1 MNTSITIEEI
11 LTRRH
16 FNQTDIIA
24 GSSGIKRQVKWVHC
38 MEVTQISHL
47 LNGNELI
54 LTTGLGWK
62 DCDSTFL
69 SYLNQL
75 IQCNAAGLCI
85 EIGTRTMAI
94 PQCAIDLADEHQFPI
109 ILFHQ
114 EVPFVEITQDIHSL
128 IINKQ
133 YQMISNLENYSQQL
147 NKNLLEIDHY
157 ESILKFLHNYLN
169 VQVILIFNENDIA
182 SIPKIKKKITY
193 QMLVEVNDE
202 KRTLN
207 KTVLRQPI
215 QVLGENY
222 AELLICSSDRELTDF
237 DSLILD
243 RTATALAQ
251 HLLRELY
258 IEEKKMSEE
267 SKWLTNWI
275 EGEYS
280 DEAIRERL
288 SYIDPKMQLD
298 GGIVCICKQHPRYNK
313 SSAKL
318 DGTYFK
324 IMFRTV
330 FEQYG
335 FQIFSMEIHQHLVF
349 ILGDNR
355 SSEDWKGR
363 VTSALDRIM
372 KMDVSGRNRMSLL
385 TIGFGKHVQKLS
397 EIYKSYE
404 TARETLLL
412 QDTLPEENRS
422 FFYQDLHMYR
432 MISLINK
439 HGNLEETVHEYLGPV
454 IEYDKQNNGELMP
467 TLKTYL
473 ACNGSKQETS
483 KQLFIVRQTLYHRL
497 EKLEKLLGSNF
508 MHSDQRL
515 GIEFMIFALG
525 YLQNSSR
532 KTSGKYMD
540 KYVGK

>member
-62 DCDSTFL
+62 DCDGTFL
-69 SYLNQL
+69 SFLNQL

-85 EIGTRTMAI
+85 EIGTHTMAV
-94 PQCAIDLADEHQFPI
+94 PQCVIDLADEHQFPI

-157 ESILKFLHNYLN
+157 EPILKFLHSYLN

-193 QMLVEVNDE
+193 QMLVEVNEE

-335 FQIFSMEIHQHLVF
+335 FQIFSMEVHQHLVF

-355 SSEDWKGR
+355 SSEDWKER

-385 TIGFGKHVQKLS
+385 TIGFGKYVQKLS

-404 TARETLLL
+404 MARETLLL

-508 MHSDQRL
+508 MRSDQRL
-515 GIEFMIFALG
+515 GIEFMIFALD

-532 KTSGKYMD
+532 KISGKYMD

>member
-193 QMLVEVNDE
+193 QMLVEVNEE

-508 MHSDQRL
+508 MRSDQRL
-515 GIEFMIFALG
+515 GIEFMIFALD

-532 KTSGKYMD
+532 KTSEKYMD

>member
-11 LTRRH
+11 LNRRH

-193 QMLVEVNDE
+193 QMLVEVNEE

-313 SSAKL
+313 SSTKL

-508 MHSDQRL
+508 MRSDQRL
-515 GIEFMIFALG
+515 GIEFMIFALD

-532 KTSGKYMD
+532 KTSGEYMD

>member
-11 LTRRH
+11 LTRKH
-16 FNQTDIIA
+16 FNLTDIIA
-24 GSSGIKRQVKWVHC
+24 GSSGIKRRVKWVHC

-54 LTTGLGWK
+54 LSTGLGWK
-62 DCDSTFL
+62 DCDETLL
-69 SYLNQL
+69 SYLKQL
-75 IQCNAAGLCI
+75 IECNAAGLCI
-85 EIGTRTMAI
+85 EMGANTMAV
-94 PQCAIDLADEHQFPI
+94 PQCAIDLANEQQFPI
-109 ILFHQ
+109 ILFHE

-147 NKNLLEIDHY
+147 NKYLLEIDHY
-157 ESILKFLHNYLN
+157 EPILKFLHSYLN

-182 SIPKIKKKITY
+182 SIPKINKKVTY
-193 QMLVEVNDE
+193 QMVADVYEE
-202 KRTLN
+202 KRN
-207 KTVLRQPI
+207 VDKTVLRQPI

-222 AELLICSSDRELTDF
+222 AELLICSNDRALTDF

-251 HLLRELY
+251 HLLRDLY

-288 SYIDPKMQLD
+288 SYVDPKMQLD
-298 GGIVCICKQHPRYNK
+298 GGIVCICKQHSRFNK

-335 FQIFSMEIHQHLVF
+335 FQIFSMEVHQHLVF

-355 SSEDWKGR
+355 SSEDWKSR
-363 VTSALDRIM
+363 VTSAVDRIM
-372 KMDVSGRNRMSLL
+372 KMDVSGRNRMSQLS
-385 TIGFGKHVQKLS
+385 IGFGKHVQRLS

-412 QDTLPEENRS
+412 QDTLPEESRS
-422 FFYQDLHMYR
+422 FFYQDLHMHR

-454 IEYDKQNNGELMP
+454 IEYDRQNNGELMP

-497 EKLEKLLGSNF
+497 EKLEKLLGSDF
-508 MHSDQRL
+508 MRSDKRL
-515 GIEFMIFALG
+515 GLEFMIFALDF
-525 YLQNSSR
+525 LQYSSR
-532 KTSGKYMD
+532 KVSGKYVD
-540 KYVGK
+540 KYIGK

>member
-193 QMLVEVNDE
+193 QMLVEVNEE
-202 KRTLN
+202 KRTLS

-324 IMFRTV
+324 IMFRSV

-404 TARETLLL
+404 TARETLVL

-508 MHSDQRL
+508 MRSDQRL
-515 GIEFMIFALG
+515 GIEFMIFALD

>member
-69 SYLNQL
+69 SYLSQL

-193 QMLVEVNDE
+193 QMLVEVNEE

-222 AELLICSSDRELTDF
+222 AELLIYSSDRELTDF

-508 MHSDQRL
+508 MRSDQRL
-515 GIEFMIFALG
+515 GIEFMIFALD

>member
-11 LTRRH
+11 LKRRH
-16 FNQTDIIA
+16 FNRTDIV
-24 GSSGIKRQVKWVHC
+24 GGIGGLKRPVKWVHC
-38 MEVTQISHL
+38 LEATQISHL

-54 LTTGLGWK
+54 LTTGLWWK

-69 SYLNQL
+69 SFLHQL

-85 EIGTRTMAI
+85 EMSTHDMSI
-94 PQCAIDLADEHQFPI
+94 PQCAIDLADEHQFPL
-109 ILFHQ
+109 ILFNQ

-128 IINKQ
+128 IINNQ
-133 YQMISNLENYSQQL
+133 YQMIFNLETYSQQL
-147 NKNLLEIDHY
+147 NKKLLEIDHY
-157 ESILKFLHNYLN
+157 EPILKFLHSYLK

-182 SIPKIKKKITY
+182 CIPKIKKKIIHPL
-193 QMLVEVNDE
+193 LVHVYDQ
-202 KRTLN
+202 
-207 KTVLRQPI
+207 KTSKNVLKQRI
-215 QVLGENY
+215 RMLGENY
-222 AELLICSSDRELTDF
+222 AELAIYSSDREMTDF

-251 HLLRELY
+251 YLLRELY
-258 IEEKKMSEE
+258 LEEKKISEE
-267 SKWLTNWI
+267 SKWLTNWL

-280 DEAIRERL
+280 DEVIREQL
-288 SYIDPKMQLD
+288 SYIDPKMQLN
-298 GGIVCICKQHPRYNK
+298 GGIVCICKPRPR
-313 SSAKL
+313 SSKDSTKI

-324 IMFRTV
+324 IMFKSV

-335 FQIFSMEIHQHLVF
+335 FQFFSMEIHQHLVF

-355 SSEDWKGR
+355 SPEDWKER
-363 VTSALDRIM
+363 VSEALERIM
-372 KMDVSGRNRMSLL
+372 KMDGTGRNRMNMLS
-385 TIGFGKHVQKLS
+385 IGFGKYVQKLS

-404 TARETLLL
+404 TARETLVL
-412 QDTLPEENRS
+412 QETLTEKSRS

-432 MISLINK
+432 MIALINK
-439 HGNLEETVHEYLGPV
+439 HGNLEETMYEYLGPV

-497 EKLEKLLGSNF
+497 EKLEKLLGANF
-508 MHSDQRL
+508 MRSEQRL
-515 GIEFMIFALG
+515 GIEFMIFAFE
-525 YLQNSSR
+525 YLKLHQR
-532 KTSGKYMD
+532 KVNGKLAD
-540 KYVGK
+540 GFVEN

>member
-1 MNTSITIEEI
+1 MNTSITVEEI
-11 LTRRH
+11 LTRKH
-16 FNQTDIIA
+16 FNLTDIIA
-24 GSSGIKRQVKWVHC
+24 GSGGIKRQVKWVHC

-62 DCDSTFL
+62 DCDDTFL
-69 SYLNQL
+69 SYLRQL
-75 IQCNAAGLCI
+75 IECDAAGLCI
-85 EIGTRTMAI
+85 EVGADTMAV
-94 PQCAIDLADEHQFPI
+94 PQCAIDLANERQFPI
-109 ILFHQ
+109 ILFHE

-133 YQMISNLENYSQQL
+133 YEMISNLENYSQQL

-157 ESILKFLHNYLN
+157 EPILKFLHSYLN
-169 VQVILIFNENDIA
+169 VQVILIFNENEIA
-182 SIPKIKKKITY
+182 VIPKTKKKITF
-193 QMLVEVNDE
+193 QMVADIYEE
-202 KRTLN
+202 KRKLN
-207 KTVLRQPI
+207 KTVLGQPI

-222 AELLICSSDRELTDF
+222 AELFICSNGRELTDF

-288 SYIDPKMQLD
+288 SYLDPKMQLD
-298 GGIVCICKQHPRYNK
+298 GGIVCICKPHPKYK
-313 SSAKL
+313 SSTKL

-355 SSEDWKGR
+355 SSEDWKSR
-363 VTSALDRIM
+363 VTSAVDRIM
-372 KMDVSGRNRMSLL
+372 KMDVSGRNRMGLL
-385 TIGFGKHVQKLS
+385 SIGFGKHVQRLS

-412 QDTLPEENRS
+412 QDTLPEDSRS
-422 FFYQDLHMYR
+422 FFYQDLHMHR

-439 HGNLEETVHEYLGPV
+439 HGNLEETVYEYLGPV

-497 EKLEKLLGSNF
+497 EKLEKLLGSDF
-508 MHSDQRL
+508 MRSDKRL
-515 GIEFMIFALG
+515 GLEFMIFALDF
-525 YLQNSSR
+525 LQYSSR
-532 KTSGKYMD
+532 QVSGKYVD
-540 KYVGK
+540 KYIGR

>member
-94 PQCAIDLADEHQFPI
+94 PQCAIDLADEHEFPI

-193 QMLVEVNDE
+193 QMLVEVNEE

-412 QDTLPEENRS
+412 QDTLTEENRS

-454 IEYDKQNNGELMP
+454 IEYDKRNNGELMP

-497 EKLEKLLGSNF
+497 EKLERLLGAKF
-508 MHSDQRL
+508 Y
-515 GIEFMIFALG
+515 ALR
-525 YLQNSSR
+525 S
-532 KTSGKYMD
+532 TPWH
-540 KYVGK
+540 

>member
-11 LTRRH
+11 LTRKH
-16 FNQTDIIA
+16 FNLTDIIA

-62 DCDSTFL
+62 GCDDTFL
-69 SYLNQL
+69 SYLRQL
-75 IQCNAAGLCI
+75 IECDAAGLCI
-85 EIGTRTMAI
+85 EIGANTMAV
-94 PQCAIDLADEHQFPI
+94 PQCAIDLANERQFPI
-109 ILFHQ
+109 ILFHE

-147 NKNLLEIDHY
+147 NKNLLEIDHH
-157 ESILKFLHNYLN
+157 EPILKFLHSYLN

-182 SIPKIKKKITY
+182 SIPKIKKKTTY
-193 QMLVEVNDE
+193 QMVADIYEE
-202 KRTLN
+202 KRKLD
-207 KTVLRQPI
+207 KTVLGQPI

-222 AELLICSSDRELTDF
+222 AELLICSNGRELTDF

-267 SKWLTNWI
+267 SIWLTNWI

-298 GGIVCICKQHPRYNK
+298 GGIVCICKQHPKYNK
-313 SSAKL
+313 NSAKL

-355 SSEDWKGR
+355 SSEDWKSR
-363 VTSALDRIM
+363 VTSAVDRIM
-372 KMDVSGRNRMSLL
+372 KMDVSGRNRMGLL
-385 TIGFGKHVQKLS
+385 SIGFGKHVQRLS

-412 QDTLPEENRS
+412 QDTLPEDNRS
-422 FFYQDLHMYR
+422 FFYQDLHMHR

-439 HGNLEETVHEYLGPV
+439 HGNLEETVYEYLGPV

-497 EKLEKLLGSNF
+497 EKLEKLLGSDF
-508 MHSDQRL
+508 MRSDKRL
-515 GIEFMIFALG
+515 GLEFMIFALDF
-525 YLQNSSR
+525 LQYRSR
-532 KTSGKYMD
+532 KISGKYVD
-540 KYVGK
+540 KYIGR

>member
-94 PQCAIDLADEHQFPI
+94 PKCAIDLADEHQFPI

-193 QMLVEVNDE
+193 QMLVEVNEE

-313 SSAKL
+313 SSTKL

-508 MHSDQRL
+508 MRSDQRL
-515 GIEFMIFALG
+515 GIEFMIFALD

-532 KTSGKYMD
+532 KTSGEYMD

>member
-38 MEVTQISHL
+38 MEVTHISHL

-193 QMLVEVNDE
+193 QMLVEVNEE

-404 TARETLLL
+404 TARETLVL

-508 MHSDQRL
+508 MRSDQRL
-515 GIEFMIFALG
+515 GIEFMIFALD

>member
-11 LTRRH
+11 LTRKH
-16 FNQTDIIA
+16 FNLTDIIA

-62 DCDSTFL
+62 DCDDTFL
-69 SYLNQL
+69 SYLRQL
-75 IQCNAAGLCI
+75 IECDAAGLCI
-85 EIGTRTMAI
+85 EIGANTMAV
-94 PQCAIDLADEHQFPI
+94 PQCAIDLANERQFPI
-109 ILFHQ
+109 ILFHE

-133 YQMISNLENYSQQL
+133 YEMISNLENYSQQL

-157 ESILKFLHNYLN
+157 EPILKFLHSYLN

-193 QMLVEVNDE
+193 QMVADIYEE
-202 KRTLN
+202 KRKLD
-207 KTVLRQPI
+207 KTVLGQPI

-222 AELLICSSDRELTDF
+222 AELLICSNDRELTDF

-298 GGIVCICKQHPRYNK
+298 GGIVCICKQHPKYNK
-313 SSAKL
+313 SSTKL

-355 SSEDWKGR
+355 ASEDWKSR
-363 VTSALDRIM
+363 VTSAVDRIM
-372 KMDVSGRNRMSLL
+372 KMDASGRNRMGLL
-385 TIGFGKHVQKLS
+385 SIGFGKHVQRLS

-412 QDTLPEENRS
+412 QDTLPEDNRS
-422 FFYQDLHMYR
+422 FFYQDLHMHR

-439 HGNLEETVHEYLGPV
+439 HGNLEETVYEYLGPV

-497 EKLEKLLGSNF
+497 EKLEKLLGSDF
-508 MHSDQRL
+508 MRSDKRL
-515 GIEFMIFALG
+515 GLEFMIFALDF
-525 YLQNSSR
+525 LQYSSR
-532 KTSGKYMD
+532 QISGKYVD
-540 KYVGK
+540 KYIGR

>member
-11 LTRRH
+11 LLRKY
-16 FNQTDIIA
+16 FNLTDIIA
-24 GSSGIKRQVKWVHC
+24 GSSGIKRHVKWVHC

-62 DCDSTFL
+62 NCEDTFL

-75 IQCNAAGLCI
+75 IDCNAAGLCI
-85 EIGTRTMAI
+85 EIGSNMMTV
-94 PQCAIDLADEHQFPI
+94 PQCAIDLANEQQFPI
-109 ILFHQ
+109 ILFHE

-128 IINKQ
+128 IINQQ

-157 ESILKFLHNYLN
+157 EPILKFLHSYLH
-169 VQVILIFNENDIA
+169 VQVTLIFNESDMAI
-182 SIPKIKKKITY
+182 IPRTKKKEAY
-193 QMLVEVNDE
+193 QMVADYYEE
-202 KRTLN
+202 KTNHDKRI
-207 KTVLRQPI
+207 LRQAI
-215 QVLGENY
+215 QVLGEEY
-222 AELLICSSDRELTDF
+222 AELFIYSDERELTDF

-258 IEEKKMSEE
+258 IEDKKMSEE

-275 EGEYS
+275 EGEFS

-288 SYIDPKMQLD
+288 FYIDSKMQLD
-298 GGIVCICKQHPRYNK
+298 GGIVCICKQHARNNK
-313 SSAKL
+313 SAAKL
-318 DGTYFK
+318 DKTYFK

-335 FQIFSMEIHQHLVF
+335 FQVFPVEIDHQLAF

-355 SSEDWKGR
+355 SSEDWKSR
-363 VTSALDRIM
+363 VTSAVDRMM
-372 KMDVSGRNRMSLL
+372 KMDLGSRNRMGQLS
-385 TIGFGKHVQKLS
+385 IGFGKHVQCLS

-404 TARETLLL
+404 TAGETLLL
-412 QDTLPEENRS
+412 QDRVPEESRS
-422 FFYQDLHMYR
+422 IFYQDLHMHR
-432 MISLINK
+432 MISLLNK

-454 IEYDKQNNGELMP
+454 IEYDRQHNGELMP

-483 KQLFIVRQTLYHRL
+483 KLLFIVRQTLYHRL
-497 EKLEKLLGSNF
+497 EKLEKLLGSDF
-508 MHSDQRL
+508 MRSDKRL
-515 GIEFMIFALG
+515 GLEFMILALDF
-525 YLQNSSR
+525 LQYSSR
-532 KTSGKYMD
+532 NVSGNKVNKYM
-540 KYVGK
+540 GK

>member
-11 LTRRH
+11 LTRKH
-16 FNQTDIIA
+16 FNLTDIIA

-62 DCDSTFL
+62 DCDDTFL
-69 SYLNQL
+69 SCLRQL
-75 IQCNAAGLCI
+75 IECDAAGLCI
-85 EIGTRTMAI
+85 EMGANTMAV
-94 PQCAIDLADEHQFPI
+94 PQCAIDLANERQFPI
-109 ILFHQ
+109 ILFHE

-157 ESILKFLHNYLN
+157 EPILKFLHSYLH
-169 VQVILIFNENDIA
+169 VQVILIFNENEIA
-182 SIPKIKKKITY
+182 SIPKIKKKSTY
-193 QMLVEVNDE
+193 QMVADIYEE
-202 KRTLN
+202 KRKLD
-207 KTVLRQPI
+207 KTVLGQPI

-222 AELLICSSDRELTDF
+222 AELLICSNGRELTDF

-267 SKWLTNWI
+267 SIWLTNWI

-298 GGIVCICKQHPRYNK
+298 GGIVCICKQHPKYNK
-313 SSAKL
+313 NSAKL

-335 FQIFSMEIHQHLVF
+335 FQIFSMEIQQHLVF

-355 SSEDWKGR
+355 SSEDWKSR

-372 KMDVSGRNRMSLL
+372 KMDVSGRNRMGLL
-385 TIGFGKHVQKLS
+385 SIGFGKHVQRLS

-412 QDTLPEENRS
+412 QDTLPEDDRS
-422 FFYQDLHMYR
+422 FFYQDLHMHR

-439 HGNLEETVHEYLGPV
+439 HGNLEETVYEYLGPV

-497 EKLEKLLGSNF
+497 EKLEKLLGSDF
-508 MHSDQRL
+508 MRSDKRL
-515 GIEFMIFALG
+515 GLEFMIFALDF
-525 YLQNSSR
+525 LQYSSR
-532 KTSGKYMD
+532 KISGKYVD
-540 KYVGK
+540 KYIGR

>member
-69 SYLNQL
+69 SYLNEL

-193 QMLVEVNDE
+193 QMFVEVNEE

-335 FQIFSMEIHQHLVF
+335 FQIFSMEIHQQLVF

-412 QDTLPEENRS
+412 QDTLPEKNRS

-508 MHSDQRL
+508 MRSDQRL
-515 GIEFMIFALG
+515 GIEFMIFALD

>member
-193 QMLVEVNDE
+193 QMLVEVNEE

-251 HLLRELY
+251 HLLRDLY

-313 SSAKL
+313 SSTKL

-508 MHSDQRL
+508 MRSDQRL
-515 GIEFMIFALG
+515 GIEFMIFALD

-532 KTSGKYMD
+532 KTSGEYMD

>member
-11 LTRRH
+11 LTRKH
-16 FNQTDIIA
+16 FNLTDIIA

-62 DCDSTFL
+62 DCDDTFL
-69 SYLNQL
+69 SYLRQL
-75 IQCNAAGLCI
+75 MECNAAGLCI
-85 EIGTRTMAI
+85 EIGANTTAV
-94 PQCAIDLADEHQFPI
+94 PQCAIDLANERQFPI
-109 ILFHQ
+109 ILFHE

-157 ESILKFLHNYLN
+157 EPILKFLHSYLN

-182 SIPKIKKKITY
+182 SIPKIKKKTTY
-193 QMLVEVNDE
+193 QMMADIYEE
-202 KRTLN
+202 KRKMD
-207 KTVLRQPI
+207 KTVLGQPI

-222 AELLICSSDRELTDF
+222 AELLICSNGRELTDF

-251 HLLRELY
+251 HLLREIY

-288 SYIDPKMQLD
+288 SYIDPKMQMD
-298 GGIVCICKQHPRYNK
+298 GGIVCICKQHPKYDK
-313 SSAKL
+313 GSTKL

-324 IMFRTV
+324 IMFRTI

-335 FQIFSMEIHQHLVF
+335 FQIFSMEVHQHLVF
-349 ILGDNR
+349 ILGDSR
-355 SSEDWKGR
+355 PSEDWKSR
-363 VTSALDRIM
+363 VTSAVDRIM
-372 KMDVSGRNRMSLL
+372 KMDVSGRNRMGLL
-385 TIGFGKHVQKLS
+385 SIGFGKHVQRLS

-412 QDTLPEENRS
+412 QDTLPEDSRS
-422 FFYQDLHMYR
+422 IFYQDLHMHR
-432 MISLINK
+432 MISLLNK
-439 HGNLEETVHEYLGPV
+439 HGNLEETVYEYLGPV

-497 EKLEKLLGSNF
+497 EKLEKLLGSDF
-508 MHSDQRL
+508 MRSDKRL
-515 GIEFMIFALG
+515 GLEFMIFALDF
-525 YLQNSSR
+525 LQYSSR
-532 KTSGKYMD
+532 KIRGKYVD
-540 KYVGK
+540 KYIGR

>member
-85 EIGTRTMAI
+85 EIGTHTMAI

-193 QMLVEVNDE
+193 QMLVEVNEE

-313 SSAKL
+313 SSTKL

-508 MHSDQRL
+508 MRSDQRL
-515 GIEFMIFALG
+515 GIEFMIFALD

-532 KTSGKYMD
+532 KTSGEYMD

>member
-193 QMLVEVNDE
+193 QMLVEVNEE

-298 GGIVCICKQHPRYNK
+298 GGIVCICKQYPRYNK

-324 IMFRTV
+324 IMFRAV

-439 HGNLEETVHEYLGPV
+439 HGNLEETVHDYLGPV

-508 MHSDQRL
+508 MRSDQRL
-515 GIEFMIFALG
+515 GIEFMIFALD

>member
-1 MNTSITIEEI
+1 MNTSITVEEI
-11 LTRRH
+11 LTRKH
-16 FNQTDIIA
+16 FNLTDIIA
-24 GSSGIKRQVKWVHC
+24 GSGGIKRQVKWVHC

-62 DCDSTFL
+62 DCDDTFL
-69 SYLNQL
+69 SYLRQL
-75 IQCNAAGLCI
+75 IECDAAGLCI
-85 EIGTRTMAI
+85 EVGADTMAV
-94 PQCAIDLADEHQFPI
+94 PQCAIDLANERQFPI
-109 ILFHQ
+109 ILFHE

-133 YQMISNLENYSQQL
+133 YEMISNLENYSQQL

-157 ESILKFLHNYLN
+157 EPILKFLHSYLN
-169 VQVILIFNENDIA
+169 VQVILIFNENEIA
-182 SIPKIKKKITY
+182 VIPKTKKKITF
-193 QMLVEVNDE
+193 QMVADIYEE
-202 KRTLN
+202 KRKLN
-207 KTVLRQPI
+207 KTVLGQPI

-222 AELLICSSDRELTDF
+222 AELLICSNDRELTDF

-288 SYIDPKMQLD
+288 SYLDPKMQLD
-298 GGIVCICKQHPRYNK
+298 GGIVCICKPHPKYNK
-313 SSAKL
+313 SSTKL

-355 SSEDWKGR
+355 SSEDWKSR
-363 VTSALDRIM
+363 VTSAVDRIM
-372 KMDVSGRNRMSLL
+372 KMDVSGRNRMGLL
-385 TIGFGKHVQKLS
+385 SIGFGKHVQRLS

-412 QDTLPEENRS
+412 QDTLPEDSRS
-422 FFYQDLHMYR
+422 FFYQDLHMHR

-439 HGNLEETVHEYLGPV
+439 HGNLEETVYEYLGPV

-497 EKLEKLLGSNF
+497 EKLEKLLGSDF
-508 MHSDQRL
+508 MRSDKRL
-515 GIEFMIFALG
+515 GLEFMIFALDF
-525 YLQNSSR
+525 LQYSSR
-532 KTSGKYMD
+532 QVSGKYVD
-540 KYVGK
+540 KYIGR

>member
-62 DCDSTFL
+62 DCDSTFF

-94 PQCAIDLADEHQFPI
+94 PQCAIDLADEQQFPI

-193 QMLVEVNDE
+193 QMLVEVNEE

-497 EKLEKLLGSNF
+497 EKLEKLLGANF
-508 MHSDQRL
+508 MRSDQRL
-515 GIEFMIFALG
+515 GIEFMIFALD

>member
-11 LTRRH
+11 LTRKH
-16 FNQTDIIA
+16 FNLTDIIA

-62 DCDSTFL
+62 DCDDTFL
-69 SYLNQL
+69 SYLRQL
-75 IQCNAAGLCI
+75 MECNAAGLCI
-85 EIGTRTMAI
+85 EIGANTMAV
-94 PQCAIDLADEHQFPI
+94 PQCAIDLANERQFPI
-109 ILFHQ
+109 ILFHE

-157 ESILKFLHNYLN
+157 EPILKFLHSYLN

-182 SIPKIKKKITY
+182 SIPKIKKKTAY
-193 QMLVEVNDE
+193 QMVADIYEE
-202 KRTLN
+202 KRKMD
-207 KTVLRQPI
+207 KTVLGQPI

-222 AELLICSSDRELTDF
+222 AELLICSNGRELTDF

-251 HLLRELY
+251 HLLREIY

-298 GGIVCICKQHPRYNK
+298 GGIVCICKQNPKYDK
-313 SSAKL
+313 GSTKL

-324 IMFRTV
+324 IMFRTI

-335 FQIFSMEIHQHLVF
+335 FQIFSMEVHQHLVF

-355 SSEDWKGR
+355 PSEDWKSR
-363 VTSALDRIM
+363 VTSAVDRII
-372 KMDVSGRNRMSLL
+372 KMDVSGRNRMGLL
-385 TIGFGKHVQKLS
+385 SIGFGKHVQRLS

-412 QDTLPEENRS
+412 QDTLPEDSRS
-422 FFYQDLHMYR
+422 IFYQDLHMHR
-432 MISLINK
+432 MISLLNK
-439 HGNLEETVHEYLGPV
+439 HGNLEETVYEYLGPV

-497 EKLEKLLGSNF
+497 EKLEKLLGSDF
-508 MHSDQRL
+508 MRSDKRL
-515 GIEFMIFALG
+515 GLEFMIFALDF
-525 YLQNSSR
+525 LQYSSR
-532 KTSGKYMD
+532 KIRGKFVD
-540 KYVGK
+540 KYIGR

>member
-193 QMLVEVNDE
+193 QMLVEVNEE

-313 SSAKL
+313 SSTKL

-508 MHSDQRL
+508 MRSDQRL
-515 GIEFMIFALG
+515 GIEFMIFALD

-532 KTSGKYMD
+532 KTSGEYMD

>member
-193 QMLVEVNDE
+193 QMLVEVSEE

-313 SSAKL
+313 SSTKL

-508 MHSDQRL
+508 MRSDQRL
-515 GIEFMIFALG
+515 GIEFMIFALD

>member
-11 LTRRH
+11 LMRKY
-16 FNQTDIIA
+16 FNLTDIIA

-62 DCDSTFL
+62 KCDDTFL
-69 SYLNQL
+69 SYLKQL

-85 EIGTRTMAI
+85 EMGSNMLTV
-94 PQCAIDLADEHQFPI
+94 PQSAIDFANEHQFPI
-109 ILFHQ
+109 ILFHE
-114 EVPFVEITQDIHSL
+114 EVPFVKITQDIHTL

-147 NKNLLEIDHY
+147 NKNLLEMDHY
-157 ESILKFLHNYLN
+157 EPILKFLHSYLN

-182 SIPKIKKKITY
+182 TIPRTKKKLTY
-193 QMLVEVNDE
+193 QMIADDYDE
-202 KRTLN
+202 KTKLK
-207 KTVLRQPI
+207 KTMLKQAI

-222 AELLICSSDRELTDF
+222 AELYIYSDDRELTDF

-267 SKWLTNWI
+267 SKWLTDWI
-275 EGEYS
+275 EGEIG

-298 GGIVCICKQHPRYNK
+298 GGMVCICKQHSRNNK
-313 SSAKL
+313 SAAKL

-335 FQIFSMEIHQHLVF
+335 FHVFSMEIHQQLVF

-355 SSEDWKGR
+355 SSEDWKSR
-363 VTSALDRIM
+363 VASAVDRMM
-372 KMDVSGRNRMSLL
+372 KMDLGSRNRMGQLSM
-385 TIGFGKHVQKLS
+385 GFGKHVQRLN

-412 QDTLPEENRS
+412 QDSLPEESRS
-422 FFYQDLHMYR
+422 IFYQDLHMHR
-432 MISLINK
+432 MISLLNK

-467 TLKTYL
+467 TLKSYL

-497 EKLEKLLGSNF
+497 EKLEKLLGSDF
-508 MHSDQRL
+508 MRSDKRL
-515 GIEFMIFALG
+515 GLEFMIFALDF
-525 YLQNSSR
+525 LQYSSR
-532 KTSGKYMD
+532 DVTGNYVDKYM
-540 KYVGK
+540 GK